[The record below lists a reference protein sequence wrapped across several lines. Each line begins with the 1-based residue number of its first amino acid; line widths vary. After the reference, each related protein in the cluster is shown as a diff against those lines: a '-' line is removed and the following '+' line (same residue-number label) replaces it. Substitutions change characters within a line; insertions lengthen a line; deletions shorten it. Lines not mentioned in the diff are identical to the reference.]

1 VNGHRTDADH
11 TPSGALAVEV
21 RGLGKRYGD
30 LWALRDLD
38 LAVPRGTVLGL
49 LGHNGAGKTTF
60 LRLCATLLSP
70 SEGRV
75 RVGGLDAGAN
85 GIAVRRQIAVLG
97 HESFLYPDLSAHE
110 NLVFYA
116 RLYGLTDARAQVEE
130 QLDRFALRGWAH
142 RPVRTLSRGMLQR
155 CALARVLLHD
165 PRLLLLDE
173 PFTGLDVAARELLGE
188 QLRLAHARGAAVV
201 MSTHDV
207 GLGVAL
213 CQRALVLSRGA
224 LVADLAVASDDA
236 ARLEAELRRFAPT
249 PA

>member
-1 VNGHRTDADH
+1 VSFAAATTAAP
-11 TPSGALAVEV
+11 TAALEVE
-21 RGLGKRYGD
+21 RLGKRFGRT
-30 LWALRDLD
+30 A
-38 LAVPRGTVLGL
+38 AVTGVTCAIAAGESVLL

-116 RLYGLTDARAQVEE
+116 RLYGLTDARAQVEQ

>member
-1 VNGHRTDADH
+1 VTLAAA
-11 TPSGALAVEV
+11 TTAAPTAALEVE
-21 RGLGKRYGD
+21 RLGKRFGRT
-30 LWALRDLD
+30 A
-38 LAVPRGTVLGL
+38 AVTGVTCAIGAGESVLL

-75 RVGGLDAGAN
+75 RVGGLDAGAH

-116 RLYGLTDARAQVEE
+116 RLYGLADARAQVEA
-130 QLDRFALRGWAH
+130 QIDRFALRGWAH

-155 CALARVLLHD
+155 CALARVLLHG

-188 QLRLAHARGAAVV
+188 QLRRAHARGAAVV

-236 ARLEAELRRFAPT
+236 GRLEAELRRFAPT

>member
-1 VNGHRTDADH
+1 MGSATA
-11 TPSGALAVEV
+11 TAAGPPPALEVE
-21 RGLGKRYGD
+21 RLGKRFGRT
-30 LWALRDLD
+30 A
-38 LAVPRGTVLGL
+38 AVAAVTCAIPPGQAVLL

-75 RVGGLDAGAN
+75 RIGGLDAGAH

-97 HESFLYPDLSAHE
+97 HESFLYPDLTAHE
-110 NLVFYA
+110 NLTFYA
-116 RLYGLTDARAQVEE
+116 RLYGLADAGREVEAQIE
-130 QLDRFALRGWAH
+130 RFALRGWAH

-155 CALARVLLHD
+155 CALARVLLHG

-188 QLRLAHARGAAVV
+188 QLRAAHARGAAIL

-207 GLGVAL
+207 PLGVAL
-213 CQRALVLSRGA
+213 CQRALVLARGR
-224 LVADLAVASDDA
+224 LVADLGVAAGDA
-236 ARLEAELRRFAPT
+236 GHLEVELRRHGGP
-249 PA
+249 PS

>member
-1 VNGHRTDADH
+1 M
-11 TPSGALAVEV
+11 
-21 RGLGKRYGD
+21 
-30 LWALRDLD
+30 
-38 LAVPRGTVLGL
+38 
-49 LGHNGAGKTTF
+49 
-60 LRLCATLLSP
+60 
-70 SEGRV
+70 
-75 RVGGLDAGAN
+75 
-85 GIAVRRQIAVLG
+85 LG

-116 RLYGLTDARAQVEE
+116 RLYGLADARAQVEE

-155 CALARVLLHD
+155 CALARVLLHG

-213 CQRALVLSRGA
+213 CQRALVLVPWRAGSPIC
-224 LVADLAVASDDA
+224 AVASDDA
-236 ARLEAELRRFAPT
+236 GRLEAELRRFAPT